1 MKKFGHPG
9 NPNDNTPKGVAHQE
23 PDSMPGEDA
32 ITNPYA
38 PAHLEGAGP
47 ELSMD
52 GKEDH
57 SLEVE
62 EEGIAG
68 ENASLEGDI
77 GPHVELQDPGVSPLA
92 TQEDV
97 GPLTPPSSPPSPITP
112 EAASTQCSPAANM
125 GTSATPE
132 PDLDNVAEETFHAET
147 SGVEDE
153 EAFDRAGL
161 EGRLVKEEEE
171 RDADEETGAV
181 TTMLV
186 EDAPRIESRPVPQ
199 NALHAHV
206 HSHTP
211 VAPGAL
217 DEEEVPLRIV
227 SPCGEPITNRLG
239 WMLLERVQAMGHAI
253 LLPKPTL
260 SGCNI
265 WAHDPD
271 GSKPDTC
278 AREGRRPSSN
288 IDARAHPTVEQDA

>member
-9 NPNDNTPKGVAHQE
+9 NPNDNTPEGVDHQE
-23 PDSMPGEDA
+23 PDSMPGEGA

-77 GPHVELQDPGVSPLA
+77 GPPVEMQDPRVSPLA

-97 GPLTPPSSPPSPITP
+97 RSLTPPSSPPSPITP
-112 EAASTQCSPAANM
+112 EAASTQRSPATNM

-132 PDLDNVAEETFHAET
+132 PASDNAAEETFRAKT
-147 SGVEDE
+147 SGAEDE
-153 EAFDRAGL
+153 DALDRAGL

-171 RDADEETGAV
+171 WDADEATGAV

-186 EDAPRIESRPVPQ
+186 EDAPRIESRPVPH
-199 NALHAHV
+199 NALHAPAHC
-206 HSHTP
+206 HTP
-211 VAPGAL
+211 AAPGAP
-217 DEEEVPLRIV
+217 DEEEGCLRIV
-227 SPCGEPITNRLG
+227 CPCGEPITNRLG
-239 WMLLERVQAMGHAI
+239 RTLLE
-253 LLPKPTL
+253 
-260 SGCNI
+260 
-265 WAHDPD
+265 
-271 GSKPDTC
+271 
-278 AREGRRPSSN
+278 
-288 IDARAHPTVEQDA
+288 